1 MTRDTFQ
8 FSLAARHCPPSCPVA
23 VQINTERANAALLS
37 WVPAQDA
44 RKNPPSGYVLER
56 QEVGT
61 GSQEWL
67 QCLTTDSATSV
78 EILGDSVP
86 CEADYRFR
94 ICSVNKYGK
103 SNNVEFPRAVHLGMQ
118 TGFFIVLSEPNQSLT
133 VLILIL
139 QSLFFPVPVARI
151 QAPLQDALVPEG
163 QDGLFSIELSASVI
177 GTWFLNGN
185 QLQEDERYSMRRS
198 RTHQSLRIRG
208 VRDTDNGAEITFIAY
223 GIRDSAALY
232 IQGMYV
238 FWMDITWIVSLFQ
251 FEISR

>member
-1 MTRDTFQ
+1 MG
-8 FSLAARHCPPSCPVA
+8 

-37 WVPAQDA
+37 WVPAQDS

-103 SNNVEFPRAVHLGMQ
+103 SNNVEFPRAVHLGKFSYRSSTDLLSFM
-118 TGFFIVLSEPNQSLT
+118 FFL
-133 VLILIL
+133 
-139 QSLFFPVPVARI
+139 
-151 QAPLQDALVPEG
+151 
-163 QDGLFSIELSASVI
+163 
-177 GTWFLNGN
+177 
-185 QLQEDERYSMRRS
+185 
-198 RTHQSLRIRG
+198 
-208 VRDTDNGAEITFIAY
+208 
-223 GIRDSAALY
+223 
-232 IQGMYV
+232 
-238 FWMDITWIVSLFQ
+238 
-251 FEISR
+251 

>member
-1 MTRDTFQ
+1 MSSIPCFGTF
-8 FSLAARHCPPSCPVA
+8 SAAKHSPPSCPVS

-37 WVPAQDA
+37 WVPAQDS

-103 SNNVEFPRAVHLGMQ
+103 SNNVEFPRAVHLGELDDW
-118 TGFFIVLSEPNQSLT
+118 FPFNH
-133 VLILIL
+133 
-139 QSLFFPVPVARI
+139 LFCRHFY
-151 QAPLQDALVPEG
+151 PE
-163 QDGLFSIELSASVI
+163 S
-177 GTWFLNGN
+177 T
-185 QLQEDERYSMRRS
+185 DE
-198 RTHQSLRIRG
+198 
-208 VRDTDNGAEITFIAY
+208 AENN
-223 GIRDSAALY
+223 
-232 IQGMYV
+232 
-238 FWMDITWIVSLFQ
+238 
-251 FEISR
+251 

>member
-1 MTRDTFQ
+1 MHDV
-8 FSLAARHCPPSCPVA
+8 SYVSAARHCPPSCPVS

-37 WVPAQDA
+37 WVPAQDS

-103 SNNVEFPRAVHLGMQ
+103 SNNVEFPKAVHLGKFSN
-118 TGFFIVLSEPNQSLT
+118 TKTTIPYQSSQ
-133 VLILIL
+133 VYSFLIKKITTL
-139 QSLFFPVPVARI
+139 
-151 QAPLQDALVPEG
+151 
-163 QDGLFSIELSASVI
+163 
-177 GTWFLNGN
+177 LN
-185 QLQEDERYSMRRS
+185 
-198 RTHQSLRIRG
+198 
-208 VRDTDNGAEITFIAY
+208 
-223 GIRDSAALY
+223 
-232 IQGMYV
+232 
-238 FWMDITWIVSLFQ
+238 DI
-251 FEISR
+251 

>member
-1 MTRDTFQ
+1 MHDV
-8 FSLAARHCPPSCPVA
+8 SYVSAARHCAPSCPVS

-37 WVPAQDA
+37 WVPAQDS

-103 SNNVEFPRAVHLGMQ
+103 SNNVEFPKAVHLGKFSN
-118 TGFFIVLSEPNQSLT
+118 TKTTIPYQSSQ
-133 VLILIL
+133 VFSFLINKITTL
-139 QSLFFPVPVARI
+139 
-151 QAPLQDALVPEG
+151 
-163 QDGLFSIELSASVI
+163 
-177 GTWFLNGN
+177 LN
-185 QLQEDERYSMRRS
+185 
-198 RTHQSLRIRG
+198 
-208 VRDTDNGAEITFIAY
+208 
-223 GIRDSAALY
+223 
-232 IQGMYV
+232 
-238 FWMDITWIVSLFQ
+238 DI
-251 FEISR
+251 

>member
-1 MTRDTFQ
+1 MLDALYIFHF
-8 FSLAARHCPPSCPVA
+8 FSAARHCPPSCPVA

-37 WVPAQDA
+37 WVPAQDS

-103 SNNVEFPRAVHLGMQ
+103 SNNVEFPRGVHLGMG
-118 TGFFIVLSEPNQSLT
+118 TFFSSSFCLNQ
-133 VLILIL
+133 
-139 QSLFFPVPVARI
+139 
-151 QAPLQDALVPEG
+151 
-163 QDGLFSIELSASVI
+163 
-177 GTWFLNGN
+177 
-185 QLQEDERYSMRRS
+185 
-198 RTHQSLRIRG
+198 
-208 VRDTDNGAEITFIAY
+208 
-223 GIRDSAALY
+223 
-232 IQGMYV
+232 
-238 FWMDITWIVSLFQ
+238 
-251 FEISR
+251 ISP

>member
-1 MTRDTFQ
+1 MPCFAS
-8 FSLAARHCPPSCPVA
+8 FPAAKHSPPSCPVS

-37 WVPAQDA
+37 WVPAQDS

-103 SNNVEFPRAVHLGMQ
+103 SNNVEFPRAVHLG
-118 TGFFIVLSEPNQSLT
+118 EP
-133 VLILIL
+133 
-139 QSLFFPVPVARI
+139 
-151 QAPLQDALVPEG
+151 G
-163 QDGLFSIELSASVI
+163 DGLGHL
-177 GTWFLNGN
+177 
-185 QLQEDERYSMRRS
+185 
-198 RTHQSLRIRG
+198 
-208 VRDTDNGAEITFIAY
+208 
-223 GIRDSAALY
+223 
-232 IQGMYV
+232 
-238 FWMDITWIVSLFQ
+238 
-251 FEISR
+251 

>member
-1 MTRDTFQ
+1 MLDALYIFHF
-8 FSLAARHCPPSCPVA
+8 FSAARHCPPSCPVA

-37 WVPAQDA
+37 WVPAQDS

-103 SNNVEFPRAVHLGMQ
+103 SNNAEFPRAVHLGM
-118 TGFFIVLSEPNQSLT
+118 GPFFFSSFCLNQ
-133 VLILIL
+133 
-139 QSLFFPVPVARI
+139 
-151 QAPLQDALVPEG
+151 
-163 QDGLFSIELSASVI
+163 
-177 GTWFLNGN
+177 
-185 QLQEDERYSMRRS
+185 
-198 RTHQSLRIRG
+198 
-208 VRDTDNGAEITFIAY
+208 
-223 GIRDSAALY
+223 
-232 IQGMYV
+232 
-238 FWMDITWIVSLFQ
+238 
-251 FEISR
+251 ISP

>member
-1 MTRDTFQ
+1 MHDDF
-8 FSLAARHCPPSCPVA
+8 FLVSAARHCPPSCPVA

-37 WVPAQDA
+37 WVPAQDS

-103 SNNVEFPRAVHLGMQ
+103 SNNVEFPKTVHLGNVYF
-118 TGFFIVLSEPNQSLT
+118 TTTALNQYHL
-133 VLILIL
+133 LY
-139 QSLFFPVPVARI
+139 
-151 QAPLQDALVPEG
+151 
-163 QDGLFSIELSASVI
+163 FSI
-177 GTWFLNGN
+177 NHN
-185 QLQEDERYSMRRS
+185 
-198 RTHQSLRIRG
+198 RILL
-208 VRDTDNGAEITFIAY
+208 
-223 GIRDSAALY
+223 LY
-232 IQGMYV
+232 
-238 FWMDITWIVSLFQ
+238 D
-251 FEISR
+251 